1 MTKDTTTQDM
11 EINFSKE
18 FTDAPGGRYKT
29 DGSHSGELFYETLLL
44 PRFEESLKKNE
55 KLIVNMDNFYGV
67 PASFASQ
74 AFGTLSQKFGS
85 KKVLDNLVIKT
96 NLESRRNMIVST
108 IIDPAGKMSL

>member
-1 MTKDTTTQDM
+1 M

-29 DGSHSGELFYETLLL
+29 DGSFSGELFYETLLL
-44 PRFEESLKKNE
+44 PRFEESLKNNE
-55 KLIVNMDNFYGV
+55 KLIVNMDNVFGI

-74 AFGTLSQKFGS
+74 AFGTLSQKYGS
-85 KKVLDNLVIKT
+85 KKVLDNLVLKT
-96 NLESRRNMIVST
+96 NVESRRNMIVST

>member
-1 MTKDTTTQDM
+1 M

-18 FTDAPGGRYKT
+18 FTDAPGGRYKS

-44 PRFEESLKKNE
+44 PRFEESLKNNE
-55 KLIVNMDNFYGV
+55 KLIVNMDNVYGI

-96 NLESRRNMIVST
+96 NVESRRNMIVST
-108 IIDPAGKMSL
+108 IIDPVGKMSL

>member
-1 MTKDTTTQDM
+1 M

-18 FTDAPGGRYKT
+18 FTDAPGGRYKS

-44 PRFEESLKKNE
+44 PRFEESLKNNE
-55 KLIVNMDNFYGV
+55 KLIVNMDNVYGV

-74 AFGTLSQKFGS
+74 AFGTLSLKYGS
-85 KKVLDNLVIKT
+85 QKVLNNLIIQTCV
-96 NLESRRNMIVST
+96 ESRRNMIVST